1 MLTTLMPSAT
11 FRQLM
16 RLVPASVSVI
26 ATGAPG
32 RRNGL
37 TATSICSLSIA
48 PPTLIACVSH
58 RATAHDEIIRNGYF
72 SINVLSDGD
81 HQVARMFTPDSGAR
95 GEDRFIAEG
104 WNEGFTGAPVLKTAL
119 CYLECRLSDSACGS
133 THTIFFG
140 DVVAGSAVSGA
151 NPLIYMDGDFRTLSS
166 NVVSD
171 KASDRAP
178 HIGRSSVIEG
188 DRRHDANP
196 SAARSD

>member
-1 MLTTLMPSAT
+1 MSSAP

-32 RRNGL
+32 QRNGL
-37 TATSICSLSIA
+37 TATSICSLSVA

-58 RATAHDEIIRNGYF
+58 RASAHDEIIRNGYF

-81 HQVARMFTPDSGAR
+81 HQVATMFSADSGAR
-95 GEDRFIAEG
+95 GEARFIAEG

-119 CYLECRLSDSACGS
+119 CYLECRLADSARGS

-140 DVVAGSAVSGA
+140 DVVAGSALAGA

-166 NVVSD
+166 RVLRDSS
-171 KASDRAP
+171 SDRAA
-178 HIGRSSVIEG
+178 HAGLSSAIDG
-188 DRRHDANP
+188 DRRPHANL
-196 SAARSD
+196 SASRAD